1 MSGNLNLAS
10 MVPFVRLESSGAEK
24 KLTGYEHDEGVALLV
39 SDTGRRNFSAMS
51 MSTFK
56 TSHPQLTLSTNATS
70 LDLCTGLAGAV
81 HVKTAKRGFQ
91 LRSDPTNTT
100 NIHIGGRQVATDN
113 GMVLEPGDAIFLEI
127 TRLNN
132 IFAVAASGTPKLYW
146 LDM

>member
-10 MVPFVRLESSGAEK
+10 MVHFVRLESSGAEK

-39 SDTGRRNFSAMS
+39 SDTGRRNFSAMNS
-51 MSTFK
+51 SHQ
-56 TSHPQLTLSTNATS
+56 TSHPQLTLSTTATS
-70 LDLCTGLAGAV
+70 LDLCTGLAGVV

-113 GMVLEPGDAIFLEI
+113 GMILEPGDAIFLEI

>member
-39 SDTGRRNFSAMS
+39 SDTGRRNFSAVNGS
-51 MSTFK
+51 HQ
-56 TSHPQLTLSTNATS
+56 TSHPQLTLSTTATS
-70 LDLCTGLAGAV
+70 LDLCTGLAGTAGL
-81 HVKTAKRGFQ
+81 KTAKRGFQ
-91 LRSDPTNTT
+91 LRADPANAS
-100 NIHIGGRQVATDN
+100 NIYFGGRQVATDN